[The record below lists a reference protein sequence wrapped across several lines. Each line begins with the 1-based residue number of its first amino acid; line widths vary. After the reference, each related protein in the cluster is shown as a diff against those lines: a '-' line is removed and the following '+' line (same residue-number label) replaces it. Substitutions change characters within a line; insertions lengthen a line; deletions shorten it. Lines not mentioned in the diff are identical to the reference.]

1 LATFR
6 NAEFGFFGVRVITCT
21 QTPRRWGLLLR
32 AGDFDFTASF
42 LRLFLTSWLMVGI
55 WQIRFNPYH
64 PGIKKPL
71 WQLNPLPPDAG
82 ERGLYYFS
90 QSTQDIFPETRKPR
104 FPGKIDKEVS
114 MISACCIINA
124 ITVGQISDLPAALL
138 CVRTISRAR
147 KKLRVESDDFSC
159 YARPCDRWSL
169 AQFFVAPEESPNTKR
184 QHASRKRGNLGP
196 KSQMTDSI
204 TENIPPRTIFGR
216 SETRN

>member
-1 LATFR
+1 MTSYPLVRRTFATFR

-90 QSTQDIFPETRKPR
+90 QSTQDIFPETRSPR
-104 FPGKIDKEVS
+104 FPRKTDNQDS
-114 MISACCIINA
+114 MISACCIINTSCQWNRMIFRA
-124 ITVGQISDLPAALL
+124 TVGVVIGGRWRNL
-138 CVRTISRAR
+138 CWAR
-147 KKLRVESDDFSC
+147 
-159 YARPCDRWSL
+159 
-169 AQFFVAPEESPNTKR
+169 
-184 QHASRKRGNLGP
+184 G
-196 KSQMTDSI
+196 
-204 TENIPPRTIFGR
+204 
-216 SETRN
+216 